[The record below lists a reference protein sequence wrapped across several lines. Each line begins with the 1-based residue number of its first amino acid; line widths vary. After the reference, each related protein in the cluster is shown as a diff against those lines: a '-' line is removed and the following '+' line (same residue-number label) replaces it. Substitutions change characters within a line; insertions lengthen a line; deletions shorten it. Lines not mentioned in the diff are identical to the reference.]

1 MGPDQGPDM
10 SLRTRVKFTI
20 KETGNGVPYLHMEAL
35 DSIPN
40 FPEEPPAFYLPEG
53 TDMKKAEE
61 IASYL
66 NANLAAYSPVPSR
79 PATGWQPMR

>member
-1 MGPDQGPDM
+1 M

-20 KETGNGVPYLHMEAL
+20 KEAVNEVPYLQMEAL

-40 FPEEPPAFYLPEG
+40 FPNEPPAFYLPEG

-61 IASYL
+61 IARYL
-66 NANLAAYSPVPSR
+66 NANLAAYSPDPSR
-79 PATGWQPMR
+79 PAKGWQPMR